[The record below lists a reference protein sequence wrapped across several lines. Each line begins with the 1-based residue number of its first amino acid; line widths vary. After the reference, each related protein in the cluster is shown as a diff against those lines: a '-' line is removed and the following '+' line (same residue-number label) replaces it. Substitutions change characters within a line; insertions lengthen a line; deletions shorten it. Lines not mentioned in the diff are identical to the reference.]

1 MRKGHRTIE
10 LGHGRF
16 RGMMVDRILEAPGSD
31 SFFRI
36 SALVNDFDRASVQS
50 GYMGGL
56 WELFVY

>member
-1 MRKGHRTIE
+1 
-10 LGHGRF
+10 
-16 RGMMVDRILEAPGSD
+16 MMMDRILEAPGSD
-31 SFFRI
+31 SFFHI